1 MARRRHGKR
10 RHSLRLVYVI
20 ITVAI
25 ILVSI
30 PFIMSPMYR
39 LSSSSLVTCLVPD
52 TKLTLILNEINDT
65 LGAKNLVIIY
75 TLCGATSCDRISKTI
90 TVPIQEL
97 RSKPRTIDIGRG
109 TLDNILIEL
118 KTRETIP
125 ATRVSAV
132 EHGSALLFT
141 WAYPALR
148 AVLYVGLES
157 RRALLSIKLENMTLT
172 QYKPPHGCSLEP
184 YRYGSQVYSL
194 TCSNNIYSKHLV
206 FSRRYK
212 LLRVERIIV
221 NDYYCPGNGIVKEY
235 LDLSAILW
243 ALGLALLVLGIL
255 RAKIRSRS

>member
-10 RHSLRLVYVI
+10 RHNLRLVYVI
-20 ITVAI
+20 IAVAT

-30 PFIMSPMYR
+30 PFIKPPKYR
-39 LSSSSLVTCLVPD
+39 LSSSSIVTCLVPD
-52 TKLTLILNEINDT
+52 TKLSLVLNEINDT
-65 LGAKNLVIIY
+65 LGAKNFVIIY
-75 TLCGATSCDRISKTI
+75 TPCGTVSCDNTSKTI

-97 RSKPRTIDIGRG
+97 RSRPKTIYIGKG

-125 ATRVSAV
+125 ATRISII

-141 WAYPALR
+141 WAYSTLR
-148 AVLYVGLES
+148 AILYVGLES
-157 RRALLSIKLENMTLT
+157 RQALLSIKLENMTLT

-184 YRYGSQVYSL
+184 YQYGSRVYSL
-194 TCSNNIYSKHLV
+194 TCSNNIYSEHLV

-212 LLRVERIIV
+212 LLRVEQIIV
-221 NDYYCPGNGIVKEY
+221 NDYYCPGNGIVEEY
-235 LDLSAILW
+235 LDLSAIFW
-243 ALGLALLVLGIL
+243 ALGLALLLLGIL